1 MIPSAHML
9 RFKVTGPGNKGDV
22 QSAVMTAIAG
32 GDWEF
37 SGDELVF
44 TDDDMVAYDMIVYDD
59 YGNNY
64 QNYNWHNFNDGWD
77 GWHRKHHNSMKIVSM
92 SMKMT
97 QKNVELELLAN
108 DYVLNLNAASIQV
121 P

>member
-1 MIPSAHML
+1 MYFVIFMMISLISARKTERIKRSSEQSDYDEYHYY
-9 RFKVTGPGNKGDV
+9 GDN
-22 QSAVMTAIAG
+22 I
-32 GDWEF
+32 
-37 SGDELVF
+37 ELQN
-44 TDDDMVAYDMIVYDD
+44 MIVYDD

-97 QKNVELELLAN
+97 KKNVELELSVN
-108 DYVLNLNAASIQV
+108 DFAMNLNVALIQV
-121 P
+121 Q